1 MFLALLQLWSL
12 TSVFQRYH
20 YLLYI
25 KNWIEYKKLQ
35 SEKLNFASPIFLTV
49 FKGFFYHLR
58 GGYYYPEFMNLTL
71 IIIASGGNTP

>member
-25 KNWIEYKKLQ
+25 KLDRIQSFNQKNLILQ
-35 SEKLNFASPIFLTV
+35 AQYFSLFSRVFL
-49 FKGFFYHLR
+49 YHLR